1 MRTTLFL
8 LVLAALCLTACAS
21 SAPTPIAEPLAPA
34 ATSASAPLAQV
45 KTDFTPTD
53 PTTVSLAAGRPQLVE
68 FYAVW

>member
-1 MRTTLFL
+1 MRKAIFL
-8 LVLAALCLTACAS
+8 LALAALCLTACAS
-21 SAPTPIAEPLAPA
+21 PALAPA
-34 ATSASAPLAQV
+34 QSAEQQAPGAAPLAQV